1 MFNEACV
8 IVGGG
13 GGGGGG
19 GGEEEDKKVKVEV
32 KVEVQVATLTDQEE
46 ERIGPGGSVMKA
58 RVARGEELPRVIIQ
72 RQSGKELTMRE
83 EVLAYVVGGDGLKS
97 SLFKELLVL
106 MRGWES
112 VSFREAKAEV
122 AKDGELRQKMI
133 EQILV
138 ILIDLRQHHNVVM
151 PLDGVPL
158 HTLGM
163 MIEDII
169 WNRYKYQ
176 HKHEVFTDISAL
188 ERRIKVILI
197 RWGAV
202 GIPHSERITC
212 YGSVISLSN

>member
-1 MFNEACV
+1 LFNEASV
-8 IVGGG
+8 IIGGG
-13 GGGGGG
+13 GGGGGRGRSSRSGRSG
-19 GGEEEDKKVKVEV
+19 GSGGV
-32 KVEVQVATLTDQEE
+32 VQIASCTDQEE
-46 ERIGPGGSVMKA
+46 EERMGPGGSVMKA
-58 RVARGEELPRVIIQ
+58 RVARGEEIPRVVIR

-83 EVLAYVVGGDGLKS
+83 EVLAYVVGEDGLKS

-188 ERRIKVILI
+188 ERRIKQILI
-197 RWGAV
+197 FLFDGV
-202 GIPHSERITC
+202 
-212 YGSVISLSN
+212 L